1 MPQKGFGMSKNHNR
15 LSIHKDGK
23 PCYDIVYS
31 TDTDSLVRELM
42 RLGFEGRR
50 SCIVTDSNVAPL
62 YAEQIAKELE
72 RLGKKPLIYVIP
84 AGEVNKTLDQIRAL
98 LRVLVENHFDRSS
111 YLVALGGGVVGDMTG
126 FAASI
131 YMRGMEFI
139 QIPTTL
145 LSQADSSIGGKTGV
159 DFDGFKNM
167 VGAFKMPALV
177 WANVDFLK
185 TLDGRQFAS
194 GFAEIMKSALIM
206 DGEFY
211 VWLID
216 QMVEIRDRDPSVLS
230 EMLYRSNEIKKNV
243 VEKDP
248 YEKGERMLLNFGH
261 TIGHA
266 IEKYMNFTMAHG
278 ECVALGCVA
287 ASFIS
292 YQRKYLSWEEYY
304 EIRDMFVPFG
314 LPISLESI
322 DAEAV
327 LQLTKSDKKAC
338 NGSVRFILLH
348 TIGDAY
354 VDDTVTDD
362 ELRSAIRELDFSAK
376 TGEKSRE

>member
-1 MPQKGFGMSKNHNR
+1 MSKNHHR
-15 LSIHKDGK
+15 LAVHRDGQ

-31 TDTDSLVRELM
+31 TDTDCLVRELI

-50 SCIVTDSNVAPL
+50 SCVVTDSNVAPL
-62 YAEQIAKELE
+62 YAEQIAEELA
-72 RLGKKPLIYVIP
+72 RLGQKPLIYVIP
-84 AGEVNKTLDQIRAL
+84 AGEENKTLDQIRAI

-126 FAASI
+126 FAAAV
-131 YMRGMEFI
+131 YMRGIDFV

-145 LSQADSSIGGKTGV
+145 LAQADSSIGGKTGV

-167 VGAFKMPALV
+167 VGAFKMPRLV
-177 WANVDFLK
+177 WENVDFLK

-194 GFAEIMKSALIM
+194 GFAEIMKSALIK
-206 DGEFY
+206 DSDFY

-216 QMVEIRDRDPSVLS
+216 HMPEIRDREPEILS
-230 EMLYRSNEIKKNV
+230 EMLYRSNEIKKTV
-243 VEKDP
+243 VEADP

-266 IEKYMNFTMAHG
+266 IEKYLNFSMTHG

-292 YQRKYLSWEEYY
+292 YRRGYLSWEEYY

-327 LQLTKSDKKAC
+327 LQLTKSDKKAQ
-338 NGSVRFILLH
+338 NGCVRFVLLH
-348 TIGDAY
+348 AAGDAY
-354 VDDTVTDD
+354 VDNTVTD
-362 ELRSAIRELDFSAK
+362 EEILSAVRELDFSAK
-376 TGEKSRE
+376 TGERTGVTS

>member
-1 MPQKGFGMSKNHNR
+1 MSKNHNR

-84 AGEVNKTLDQIRAL
+84 AGEENKTLDQIRAL

-145 LSQADSSIGGKTGV
+145 LSQADSSIGGKTRV

-194 GFAEIMKSALIM
+194 GFAEIMKSALIR

>member
-1 MPQKGFGMSKNHNR
+1 MSKNHNR

-84 AGEVNKTLDQIRAL
+84 AGEENKTLDQIRAL

-194 GFAEIMKSALIM
+194 GFAEIMKSALIR

>member
-1 MPQKGFGMSKNHNR
+1 MSKNHNR
-15 LSIHKDGK
+15 LSVHKDGK

-31 TDTDSLVRELM
+31 QDTDSLVRELT

-50 SCIVTDSNVAPL
+50 ACIVTDTNVAPL
-62 YAEQIAKELE
+62 YAEQIAEE
-72 RLGKKPLIYVIP
+72 IATLGQKPLIYAIP
-84 AGEVNKTLDQIRAL
+84 AGEENKTLDQIRAL

-126 FAASI
+126 FAAAI
-131 YMRGMEFI
+131 YMRGIEFI

-167 VGAFKMPALV
+167 VGAFKMPSLV

-185 TLDGRQFAS
+185 TLDARQFAS
-194 GFAEIMKSALIM
+194 GFAEIMKSALIK
-206 DGEFY
+206 DSEFY

-216 QMVEIRDRDPSVLS
+216 QMVEIRDHDTEILS

-243 VEKDP
+243 VEADP

-266 IEKYMNFTMAHG
+266 IEKHLNFEMTHG

-287 ASFIS
+287 AAYIS
-292 YQRKYLSWEEYY
+292 YQRKYLAWEEYY

-322 DAEAV
+322 DEETV
-327 LQLTKSDKKAC
+327 LQLTKSDKKAR
-338 NGSVRFILLH
+338 NGSVRFVLLH

-354 VDDTVTDD
+354 VDNTVTD
-362 ELRSAIRELDFSAK
+362 EEILAAIRELDFSAK
-376 TGEKSRE
+376 TGEKAE